1 MCASDSYGYKD
12 LAEVP
17 KHVAVKK
24 DDWVGRGG
32 SGGGGG
38 VDESEISV
46 MGTVFP

>member
-24 DDWVGRGG
+24 NGWV
-32 SGGGGG
+32 G